1 MVASGAELDGT
12 VLEHRYRVE
21 SLIARGGMSSVYR
34 GTDTRLERQV
44 AIKVMDPRFAGD
56 ATFLRRFELEARSAA
71 GLHHPHVVAVHDQ
84 GVDSGPSGEVP
95 YLVME
100 LLGGGTLRD
109 LLNERGALDVP
120 LALSVLDPILSAL
133 AAAHRANLVHRDVKP
148 ENVLIGVDGTVKV
161 ADFGLV
167 RAIASANSTSGS
179 TILGTLAY
187 LSPEQIATGKADA
200 KSDVYSAGIVAFEML
215 TGRLPYTGD
224 TPLSVAYQH
233 VNGDVPAPGTVRA
246 ELPSQLD
253 ELIVLATRRDIN
265 ARPADAN
272 TFRRSLHSVR
282 DSLGFG
288 EVPVPVPVK
297 EAERTGPITPA
308 KVADAATV
316 PRAATADAGPRGT
329 RALSR
334 SEFDSLAGGQP
345 PPAAHEPTGQQ
356 DGPRDYQRAVRSGR
370 RKLLLW
376 ILVMLLLG
384 GLVGAG
390 AWWLGSGRYTTVPQT
405 AGLSQSRAEQVL
417 TGADLEPS
425 FTKRSDNAV
434 PAGTVISTDPRAGT
448 EALSGDEIKVLV
460 STGKPT
466 VPDVA
471 AGTSVADAERA
482 IRSAGLQPR
491 QDNSANVYD
500 GNVPEGKV
508 LRLNPS
514 PGTEVRI
521 NSAVTIV
528 LSKGPPPQPVPD
540 VAGMGTQEAFAAL
553 RNAGFRPYAAG
564 EQFSAQVPGGRVI
577 STDPSAGTTVDTGE
591 SPRVGVVVSNA
602 VQVPSLRGEELSS
615 ARKQLRQAGLQVSV
629 RQFVPSSDSRVVNQS
644 PGGGS
649 LVEPGSTVTLVAFP

>member
-1 MVASGAELDGT
+1 VSTRGAELDGT

-84 GVDSGPSGEVP
+84 GVDTGPSGEVP

-187 LSPEQIATGKADA
+187 LSPEQIATGKADG

-233 VNGDVPAPGTVRA
+233 VNGDVPAPSTMRA
-246 ELPSQLD
+246 ELPPQVD
-253 ELIVLATRRDIN
+253 ELIVRATRRDVS

-272 TFRRSLHSVR
+272 TFRRDLHSVR
-282 DSLGFG
+282 SALGIT
-288 EVPVPVPVK
+288 EVEVPVPVK
-297 EAERTGPITPA
+297 ETEKTGPISPA
-308 KVADAATV
+308 QMAEAATV
-316 PRAATADAGPRGT
+316 PRPANDGPRGT

-334 SEFDSLAGGQP
+334 SEFDSLSGQP
-345 PPAAHEPTGQQ
+345 TQQAAAVAGPQ
-356 DGPRDYQRAVRSGR
+356 DGSRQDGHRQDARRGR

-376 ILVMLLLG
+376 VVAMLLLG

-390 AWWLGSGRYTTVPQT
+390 TWWLASGRYTTVPQA
-405 AGLSQSRAEQVL
+405 AGLPQSRAEQVL
-417 TGADLEPS
+417 TQADLEPS
-425 FTKRSDNAV
+425 FAKRASNSVA
-434 PAGTVISTDPRAGT
+434 PGTVISTDPGVGE
-448 EALSGDEIKVLV
+448 EALRGDEVKVLV

-471 AGTSVADAERA
+471 AGTSVADAESA
-482 IRSAGLQPR
+482 IRAQGLQPR

-500 GNVPEGKV
+500 GNVPKGKV
-508 LRLNPS
+508 LRLS
-514 PGTEVRI
+514 PAAGTEVRI
-521 NSAVTIV
+521 GSAITIV

-540 VAGMGTQEAFAAL
+540 VAGMSKQQAFAAL
-553 RNAGFRPYAAG
+553 RGAGFRPYQSG
-564 EQFSAQVPGGRVI
+564 EQFSPSVPGGNVV
-577 STDPSAGTTVDTGE
+577 STDPPAGSRVDTGE
-591 SPRVGVVVSNA
+591 SPKIGVVLSNA
-602 VQVPSLRGEELSS
+602 VQVPSLRGEALSD
-615 ARKQLRQAGLQVSV
+615 AKKQLSKAGLQVSV
-629 RQFVPSSDSRVVNQS
+629 RQFVPSDDSRVINQS
-644 PGGGS
+644 PSGGA
-649 LVEPGSTVTLVAFP
+649 LVQPGTTITLVAFP